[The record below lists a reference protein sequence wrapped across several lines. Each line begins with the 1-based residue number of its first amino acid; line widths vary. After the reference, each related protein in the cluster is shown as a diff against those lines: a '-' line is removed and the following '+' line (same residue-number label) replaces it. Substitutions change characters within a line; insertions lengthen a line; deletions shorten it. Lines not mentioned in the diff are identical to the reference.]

1 MSLEKKGHL
10 LGKTHP
16 LLPQGAMPDPV
27 EIIRT
32 GKGAAAFRQGHKRV
46 VGWGKKKHTV
56 AGINGHGRE
65 HYCVGC
71 SSAGDLVRGN

>member
-16 LLPQGAMPDPV
+16 LIPQGAVPDPV

-32 GKGAAAFRQGHKRV
+32 GKGAAAGGGGRV
-46 VGWGKKKHTV
+46 GEL
-56 AGINGHGRE
+56 N
-65 HYCVGC
+65 
-71 SSAGDLVRGN
+71 

>member
-16 LLPQGAMPDPV
+16 ILPQGAMSDPV

>member
-16 LLPQGAMPDPV
+16 LIPQGAVPDPV

-32 GKGAAAFRQGHKRV
+32 GKGAAAFRQSQHRV
-46 VGWGKKKHTV
+46 VGWGKKK
-56 AGINGHGRE
+56 IYRSRDGHGRE

-71 SSAGDLVRGN
+71 SIV

>member
-1 MSLEKKGHL
+1 
-10 LGKTHP
+10 
-16 LLPQGAMPDPV
+16 MPDLV

-56 AGINGHGRE
+56 AGMNGHGRE

>member
-16 LLPQGAMPDPV
+16 LLPQGAVPDPV

-32 GKGAAAFRQGHKRV
+32 GKGAAASEPAQGGW
-46 VGWGKKKHTV
+46 VGKEKTY
-56 AGINGHGRE
+56 R
-65 HYCVGC
+65 
-71 SSAGDLVRGN
+71 SRD